1 MTAYVI
7 DEATITDL
15 AQYELYKA
23 AAAPSVAAAGGRYIA
38 RGGDVVPLEGG
49 WTPRRMVIIEFPDL
63 ATARR
68 FYDSPAY
75 REAREA
81 RAGAANFRMIAIDG
95 V

>member
-1 MTAYVI
+1 MAAYIIADVDVI
-7 DEATITDL
+7 DATKYDRYRALSPGAI
-15 AQYELYKA
+15 A
-23 AAAPSVAAAGGRYIA
+23 ACGGRFIA